1 MSAEVLTE
9 KVNSLDNEA
18 FMEKFTKVDG
28 RLNRLRFFLRSL
40 ALGVLAT
47 VVGVALMIEV
57 SESVGMAVY
66 TLLILGQFPL
76 DIRRCH
82 DMGKSGWLTLL
93 LFVPFVN
100 MIWVLVLLFKKGT
113 EGENAYGPDPLAE

>member
-1 MSAEVLTE
+1 MSAEMLTE

>member
-1 MSAEVLTE
+1 MAAEMVTE
-9 KVNSLDNEA
+9 NANSLDNEA
-18 FMEKFTKVDG
+18 FLEKYTKVDG
-28 RLNRLRFFLRSL
+28 RLNRQRFFLRGL
-40 ALGVLAT
+40 VLGVLAT
-47 VVGVALMIEV
+47 VVGVALMINV
-57 SESVGMAVY
+57 SEDVGMAVY

-82 DMGKSGWLTLL
+82 DMGKSGWWTLL

-100 MIWVLVLLFKKGT
+100 LIWALVLLFKKGT

>member
-1 MSAEVLTE
+1 MAAEMVTE
-9 KVNSLDNEA
+9 NANSLDNEA
-18 FMEKFTKVDG
+18 FLEKYTKVDG
-28 RLNRLRFFLRSL
+28 RLNRLRFFLRGL
-40 ALGVLAT
+40 VLGVLAT
-47 VVGVALMIEV
+47 VVGVALMINV
-57 SESVGMAVY
+57 SEEVGMAVY

-82 DMGKSGWLTLL
+82 DMGKSGWWTLL

-100 MIWVLVLLFKKGT
+100 LIWALVLLFKKGT

>member
-1 MSAEVLTE
+1 MSAEMLTE

-40 ALGVLAT
+40 VLGLLAT
-47 VVGVALMIEV
+47 AVGVVLMAVV
-57 SESVGMAVY
+57 SETVGTVVY